1 MPVEQQSTTTDTQ
14 VDNRKFNILL
24 TAILT
29 TAFVGF
35 FAGIGGRDSSRITDP
50 DAVINKSSDSPS
62 SEHSQVP
69 TAVKYNQ
76 LPGASIKP
84 NTHWENHI
92 NKLTAPSSDP
102 LQFKPLTEEQIQSVR
117 QQRQARR
124 AYDGAP
130 PVVPHRID
138 QRHTAACLACHQN
151 GQQIGERYATKIS
164 HPVYTNCTQC
174 HVEQQIQAVSALRKP
189 ILTES
194 NFNGWSYAV
203 SGSRAWIGAPP
214 TIPHRTLMR
223 ENCVS
228 CHGNNGSAPIRTSH
242 PWRTQCSQ
250 CHAPDAKLNQA
261 DFLHRINND

>member
-24 TAILT
+24 TVILT

-35 FAGIGGRDSSRITDP
+35 FAGIGGRDESSI
-50 DAVINKSSDSPS
+50 SDSDHQVGNHDTSMPGN
-62 SEHSQVP
+62 HSHVP

-76 LPGASIKP
+76 LPNTTIKP
-84 NTHWENHI
+84 NAHWLNHI
-92 NKLTAPSSDP
+92 SNLAQPQSNP
-102 LQFKPLTEEQIQSVR
+102 LQFKLLDEQQIQAIKL
-117 QQRQARR
+117 QRQTRR

-130 PVVPHRID
+130 PVIPHPID
-138 QRHTAACLACHQN
+138 QQHTAACLACHQN
-151 GQQIGERYATKIS
+151 GKQIGERYATKIS

-174 HVEQQIQAVSALRKP
+174 HVEQQIQVASTLRKP
-189 ILTES
+189 ILADS
-194 NFNGWSYAV
+194 NFNGWLYTV

-250 CHAPDAKLNQA
+250 CHAPDARLNQA
-261 DFLHRINND
+261 DFLNRITNN